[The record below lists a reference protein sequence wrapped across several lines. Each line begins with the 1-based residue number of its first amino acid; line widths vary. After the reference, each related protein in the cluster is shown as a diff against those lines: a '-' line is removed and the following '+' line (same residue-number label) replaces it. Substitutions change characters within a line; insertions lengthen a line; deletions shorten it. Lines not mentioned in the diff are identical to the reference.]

1 MLPEITISN
10 IKRYIADGPDVVP
23 VHVPLQ
29 HVALH
34 GQHGLHGGGDAA
46 AARSSLQ
53 PRVQHCSR
61 HKWNWKFHGQYTIF
75 ATICNVTAVIHNRA
89 FSCRISDRNDF
100 LEREMPHFS
109 LRVSQ
114 LEMKEL
120 IVVSKTWILMIILFR
135 KFNGICYFNL
145 YS

>member
-1 MLPEITISN
+1 MISN
-10 IKRYIADGPDVVP
+10 IKYYIADGPNVVP

-34 GQHGLHGGGDAA
+34 GQHGLHGGGHAA
-46 AARSSLQ
+46 AARRSLQ

-61 HKWNWKFHGQYTIF
+61 HQWNWKFHGQYIF
-75 ATICNVTAVIHNRA
+75 TTICNVTAVIHNRA

-120 IVVSKTWILMIILFR
+120 IVVSKR
-135 KFNGICYFNL
+135 EY
-145 YS
+145 